1 MAASLI
7 LGDADLSTIKVLIN
21 LYVVVEYASDIAQ
34 LEYFIRGCV
43 NSDFSKGHSF
53 YIYQLEFFQEN
64 FSTTTVCLS

>member
-34 LEYFIRGCV
+34 LEYFIRDCV

-53 YIYQLEFFQEN
+53 YIY
-64 FSTTTVCLS
+64 